1 MNGNL
6 CNSKILDEKFR
17 FECEIKKLQSEN
29 IEVKLNLVKNIKNS
43 KLKNYLNEIFEFLKF
58 KLKNKNLNN
67 KKV

>member
-17 FECEIKKLQSEN
+17 FECEIKKLPSEN

-43 KLKNYLNEIFEFLKF
+43 KLKNNLNEIFEFLKF
-58 KLKNKNLNN
+58 KLKNKNLIN